1 MYSYLCILNAPSL
14 RLRGGSSVL
23 TPGKD
28 SGSRVLAS
36 KSRFSLWDWLEG
48 GSRILSETSSP
59 ALCLDVGGIRGLARH
74 TVRREVRVLAGS
86 WEQRKGER
94 WRL

>member
-36 KSRFSLWDWLEG
+36 KSQFSLWDWLEG
-48 GSRILSETSSP
+48 
-59 ALCLDVGGIRGLARH
+59 
-74 TVRREVRVLAGS
+74 
-86 WEQRKGER
+86 K
-94 WRL
+94 

>member
-1 MYSYLCILNAPSL
+1 MSSPLERTRVVGCLLLNPDFL
-14 RLRGGSSVL
+14 YGIGW
-23 TPGKD
+23 K
-28 SGSRVLAS
+28 
-36 KSRFSLWDWLEG
+36 